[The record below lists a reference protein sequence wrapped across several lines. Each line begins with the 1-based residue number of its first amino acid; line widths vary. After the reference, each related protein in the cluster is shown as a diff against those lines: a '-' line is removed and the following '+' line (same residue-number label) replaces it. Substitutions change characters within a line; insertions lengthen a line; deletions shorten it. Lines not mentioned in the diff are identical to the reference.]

1 MNKFYNIRSITTVLF
16 LISNLS
22 VSAQLTVDST
32 FSPTQLV
39 QTLLGGGITTSNIS
53 YTGDTIHASGFFNE
67 PGGSFGITS
76 GIMLTSGT
84 VATAPG
90 PNIYYSAGLD
100 NLYPGDQLLNQYTN
114 GLDTTQDATILEF
127 DFTST
132 SDSVEFNYVFSS
144 EEYNE
149 FVNLGFS
156 DLFGFFISGP
166 GIVGSQNIALVPSTT
181 IPVAID
187 NINNGNWPGGT
198 VSAGPCM
205 NCQYYV
211 DNTFGT
217 VMEYDGY
224 TTVLTAKAG
233 VIPCET
239 YHLKLVIADVG
250 DGIYDSGV
258 FIEGGSFKSTGVFQ
272 VAYNGGDAP
281 GTLNLCPNTC
291 ATLTAP
297 YMYSYNWNTGDTTQT
312 IQACTSGVYY
322 VTTTNGACVASSASV
337 NVVPVSGPPA
347 VTISNNNYVL
357 SSSVTDT
364 SYTYQWY
371 LGAIPFPGATDPSL
385 ALTVNGCYYLVI
397 TDANG
402 CNSISDTICDQTVG
416 ISELQS
422 GYFSVRPNP
431 SDGSFT
437 LETPALYGAG
447 EITITDISGK
457 RVYQSAWDASTKSKE
472 MDIKYLTNG
481 IYFLQLKTD
490 RSIHTERIIIR

>member
-1 MNKFYNIRSITTVLF
+1 MNKLYNLRFITTTLF
-16 LISNLS
+16 LISTLTA
-22 VSAQLTVDST
+22 SAQISVDST
-32 FSPTQLV
+32 FSPYQLV
-39 QTLLGGGITTSNIS
+39 QTLLGGGITASNIT
-53 YTGDTIHASGFFNE
+53 YTGDTTHASGLFSDTS
-67 PGGSFGITS
+67 GAFGITS

-84 VATAPG
+84 VTNAPG
-90 PNIYYSAGLD
+90 PNSQDAASMD
-100 NLYPGDQLLNQYTN
+100 NLMPGDQLLNQYTN
-114 GLDTTQDATILEF
+114 GLDTTQDATVLEF

-132 SDSVEFNYVFSS
+132 SDSVEFNYVFGS

-149 FVNLGFS
+149 FVNLGYS
-156 DLFGFFISGP
+156 DLFAFFISGP
-166 GIVGSQNIALVPSTT
+166 GIVGSVNIALVPATT
-181 IPVAID
+181 IPVSID
-187 NINNGNWPGGT
+187 NINNGFTPVGQAST
-198 VSAGPCM
+198 GPCM

-211 DNTFGT
+211 DNFMGT

-250 DGIYDSGV
+250 DGVYDSGV

-297 YMYSYNWNTGDTTQT
+297 YMYSYNWNTGDTTQS
-312 IQACTSGVYY
+312 IQACTAGVYY

-337 NVVPVSGPPA
+337 NVIPVSGPPA
-347 VTISNNNYVL
+347 VTISNNSHVL
-357 SSSVTDT
+357 SSSITDT

-385 ALTVNGCYYLVI
+385 TLTVNGCYYLEI
-397 TDANG
+397 TDVNG
-402 CNSISDTICDQTVG
+402 CHSISDTICDQSVG
-416 ISELQS
+416 ISEMQA
-422 GYFSVRPNP
+422 GYFSIRPNP
-431 SDGSFT
+431 SNGSFT
-437 LETPALYGAG
+437 LETPAMYGAG

-457 RVYQSAWDASTKSKE
+457 RVYQSTWEASTTSKE
-472 MDIKYLTNG
+472 MDVKYLSDG

>member
-1 MNKFYNIRSITTVLF
+1 MNKLYNIRFITVTIF
-16 LISNLS
+16 LISALS
-22 VSAQLTVDST
+22 SSAQLTVDST
-32 FSPTQLV
+32 YSPTLLV

-67 PGGSFGITS
+67 SGGSFGITS
-76 GIMLTSGT
+76 GIMLTTGT
-84 VATAPG
+84 VSNAPG
-90 PNIYYSAGLD
+90 PNTFYSAGID
-100 NLYPGDQLLNQYTN
+100 NLMPGDQLLNLYTN
-114 GLDTTQDATILEF
+114 GIDTTQDATVLEF
-127 DFTST
+127 DFTCI

-166 GIVGSQNIALVPSTT
+166 GIVGSQNMAVVPSTT
-181 IPVAID
+181 TPVAID
-187 NINNGNWPGGT
+187 NINNGNYPGGT

-211 DNTFGT
+211 DNTVGT

-239 YHLKLVIADVG
+239 YHLKLVIGDVG
-250 DGIYDSGV
+250 DGIYDSNV
-258 FIEGGSFKSTGVFQ
+258 FLEGGSFKSTGVFQ
-272 VAYNGGDAP
+272 VTYNGGDAP

-297 YMYSYNWNTGDTTQT
+297 YMYNYTWNTGDTTQS
-312 IQACTSGVYY
+312 IQACTGGVYY
-322 VTTTNGACVASSASV
+322 VTTTNGACSASSSSV

-347 VTISNNNYVL
+347 VTISNNNHVL
-357 SSSVTDT
+357 SSSITDT
-364 SYTYQWY
+364 SYSYQWY
-371 LGAIPFPGATDPSL
+371 LGAIPFPGGTDPDL
-385 ALTVNGCYYLVI
+385 TLTVNGCYYLVI
-397 TDANG
+397 TDNNG
-402 CNSISDTICDQTVG
+402 CTSTSDTICDQSVG
-416 ISELQS
+416 IHELQA
-422 GYFSVRPNP
+422 GHFSVKPNP
-431 SDGSFT
+431 SNGSFII
-437 LETPALYGAG
+437 ETPGKYGAG

-457 RVYQSAWDASTKSKE
+457 CVYKSVWEANSITKAIDVKSFNK
-472 MDIKYLTNG
+472 G

-490 RSIHTERIIIR
+490 ISLHTERIIIR